1 MNFEGDMSVNNS
13 SDIAEKSLSKKV
25 KVLHKSIFLFF
36 SDDFLLFIHSAKIM
50 LDNILSSEPIES

>member
-1 MNFEGDMSVNNS
+1 MSVNNS

-25 KVLHKSIFLFF
+25 KVLHKSTFLFL

-50 LDNILSSEPIES
+50 LDNILSSGPIES